1 MNAGHPIRVALVDD
15 HALVR
20 DGIRAL
26 MAVMPQIEVVGE
38 AESGAQALALLDQ
51 IQADLLLLDIGLRDV
66 NGLELTRQL
75 GERHPQLRVI
85 MLSMYD
91 NLEYIRG
98 SIAAGA
104 RGYVLKDASA
114 REIVA
119 AIEAVAAGGT
129 FYSSQVASK
138 LLDEPQNPDNLT
150 PREMDVLRLLA
161 RGLDSKA
168 MARQLAISVR
178 TVETHRLSI
187 RRKLNIDSAAALIAY
202 ALKLSQR

>member
-1 MNAGHPIRVALVDD
+1 MNDGIPIRIALVDD

-26 MAVMPQIEVVGE
+26 LAVRPRFAVIGE
-38 AESGAQALALLDQ
+38 ADSSVGALALLEQ
-51 IQADLLLLDIGLRDV
+51 VQADVLLLDIGLKDG
-66 NGLELTRQL
+66 NGLELTRQVT
-75 GERHPQLRVI
+75 ERHPELRVI

-98 SIAAGA
+98 SMHAGA

-150 PREMDVLRLLA
+150 PREVEILQLLA
-161 RGLDSKA
+161 KGLDSKA